1 MKGDDFTTLYE
12 INEQIQKA
20 IELGFDPETGEIL
33 DASALEQLQM
43 DRDEK
48 IENICLYIK
57 DLTAEAKALADE
69 AKALS
74 ERKERSARKAE
85 SLKNYLQAMLNGQKW
100 KSSKAVVSYRKTQAV
115 VIDDAD
121 ALKPEF
127 LRIKK
132 EPDKTA
138 IKEVL
143 KAGADVAGAHLEDR
157 QSMSIK

>member
-1 MKGDDFTTLYE
+1 MTLFQ

-33 DASALEQLQM
+33 DASALEQLQI

-57 DLTAEAKALADE
+57 DLVAESKALADE

-74 ERKERSARKAE
+74 ERKEQSAKRAE
-85 SLKNYLQAMLNGQKW
+85 SLKKYLQTMLDGQKW
-100 KSSKAVVSYRKTQAV
+100 KSSKAAVSYRKTQSV
-115 VIDDAD
+115 VVDDLE

-132 EPDKTA
+132 EADKTA
-138 IKEVL
+138 IKDVL
-143 KAGADVAGAHLEDR
+143 KAGAAVAGAHLEER

>member
-1 MKGDDFTTLYE
+1 MTLWQ
-12 INEQIQKA
+12 IDEQIAKA

-33 DASALEQLQM
+33 DESALEQLQM

-57 DLTAEAKALADE
+57 DLVAESKALADE
-69 AKALS
+69 AKALT
-74 ERKERSARKAE
+74 ERKERSAKKAE
-85 SLKNYLQAMLNGQKW
+85 SLKNYLQATLDGQKW
-100 KSSKAVVSYRKTQAV
+100 KSSKAIVSYRKVQSV
-115 VIDDAD
+115 VVDDMD

-143 KAGADVAGAHLEDR
+143 KAGAEVAGAHLEDR

>member
-1 MKGDDFTTLYE
+1 MTLFE

-33 DASALEQLQM
+33 DASALEQLQI

-74 ERKERSARKAE
+74 ERKERSAKKAE
-85 SLKNYLQAMLNGQKW
+85 SLKNYLQAMLDGQKW
-100 KSSKAVVSYRKTQAV
+100 KSSKAAVSYRKTQSV
-115 VIDDAD
+115 VVDDLE

-132 EPDKTA
+132 EADKTA

-143 KAGADVAGAHLEDR
+143 KAGAAVSGAHLEEK

>member
-1 MKGDDFTTLYE
+1 MTLFE

-48 IENICLYIK
+48 IESICLYIK

-74 ERKERSARKAE
+74 ERKERSAKKAE
-85 SLKNYLQAMLNGQKW
+85 SLKNYLQAMLDGQKW
-100 KSSKAVVSYRKTQAV
+100 KSSKAAVSYRKTQSV
-115 VIDDAD
+115 VVDDLE

-132 EPDKTA
+132 EADKTA

-143 KAGADVAGAHLEDR
+143 KAGAAVSGAHLEEK
-157 QSMSIK
+157 QSMSVK

>member
-1 MKGDDFTTLYE
+1 MTLFQ

-74 ERKERSARKAE
+74 ERKERSAKKAE
-85 SLKNYLQAMLNGQKW
+85 SLKNYLQMMLDGQKW
-100 KSSKAVVSYRKTQAV
+100 KSSKAAVSYRKTQSV
-115 VIDDAD
+115 VVDDIN

-127 LRIKK
+127 LRVKT
-132 EPDKTA
+132 EPDKIA

-143 KAGADVAGAHLEDR
+143 KAGAAVAGAHLEEK

>member
-1 MKGDDFTTLYE
+1 MTLYE
-12 INEQIQKA
+12 INEQIRNA

-33 DASALEQLQM
+33 DESALEQLQM
-43 DRDEK
+43 DKDEK

-57 DLTAEAKALADE
+57 DLVAESKALADE

-74 ERKERSARKAE
+74 ERKDRSAKKAE
-85 SLKNYLQAMLNGQKW
+85 SLKNYLQIMLDGQKW
-100 KSSKAVVSYRKTQAV
+100 KSSKAAVSYRKTQSV
-115 VIDDAD
+115 VVDDLE

-132 EPDKTA
+132 EADKTA

-143 KAGADVAGAHLEDR
+143 KAGAAVSGAHLEEK

>member
-1 MKGDDFTTLYE
+1 MTLYQ

-43 DRDEK
+43 DRDVK

-74 ERKERSARKAE
+74 ERKERSAKKAE
-85 SLKNYLQAMLNGQKW
+85 SLKNYLQAMLDGQKW
-100 KSSKAVVSYRKTQAV
+100 KSSKAAVSYRKTQSV
-115 VIDDAD
+115 VVDDIN

-127 LRIKK
+127 LRVKT

-143 KAGADVAGAHLEDR
+143 KAGFDVAGAHLEER

>member
-1 MKGDDFTTLYE
+1 MTLFE

-33 DASALEQLQM
+33 DASVLEQLQI

-74 ERKERSARKAE
+74 ERKERSAKKAE
-85 SLKNYLQAMLNGQKW
+85 SLKNYLQAMLDGQKW
-100 KSSKAVVSYRKTQAV
+100 KSSKAAVSYRKTQSV
-115 VIDDAD
+115 VVDDLE

-132 EPDKTA
+132 EADKTA

-143 KAGADVAGAHLEDR
+143 KAGAAVSGAHLEER

>member
-1 MKGDDFTTLYE
+1 MTLWQ
-12 INEQIQKA
+12 IDEQIAKA

-33 DASALEQLQM
+33 DESALEQLQM

-57 DLTAEAKALADE
+57 DLVAESKALADE
-69 AKALS
+69 AKALT
-74 ERKERSARKAE
+74 ERKERSAKKAE
-85 SLKNYLQAMLNGQKW
+85 SLKNYLQAMLDGQKW
-100 KSSKAVVSYRKTQAV
+100 KSSKAIVSYRKTQSV
-115 VIDDAD
+115 VVDDMD

-143 KAGADVAGAHLEDR
+143 KAGAEVAGAHLEDK

>member
-1 MKGDDFTTLYE
+1 MTLWQ
-12 INEQIQKA
+12 IDEQIAKA

-33 DASALEQLQM
+33 DESALEQLQM

-57 DLTAEAKALADE
+57 DLVAESKALADE
-69 AKALS
+69 AKALT
-74 ERKERSARKAE
+74 ERKERSVKKAE
-85 SLKNYLQAMLNGQKW
+85 SLKNYLQAMLDGQKW
-100 KSSKAVVSYRKTQAV
+100 KSSKAIVSYRKTQSV
-115 VIDDAD
+115 VVDDMD

-143 KAGADVAGAHLEDR
+143 KAGAAVAGAHLEDK

>member
-1 MKGDDFTTLYE
+1 MTLYE

-33 DASALEQLQM
+33 DASALEQLQI

-74 ERKERSARKAE
+74 ERKERSAKKAE
-85 SLKNYLQAMLNGQKW
+85 SLKNYLQAMLDGQKW
-100 KSSKAVVSYRKTQAV
+100 KSSKAAVSYRKTQSV
-115 VIDDAD
+115 VVDDLE

-132 EPDKTA
+132 EADKTA

-143 KAGADVAGAHLEDR
+143 KAGAAVSGAHLEER

>member
-1 MKGDDFTTLYE
+1 MTLWQ
-12 INEQIQKA
+12 IDEQIAKA

-33 DASALEQLQM
+33 DESALEQLQM

-57 DLTAEAKALADE
+57 DLVAESKALADE
-69 AKALS
+69 AKALT
-74 ERKERSARKAE
+74 ERKERSAKKAE
-85 SLKNYLQAMLNGQKW
+85 SLKNYLQAMLDGQKW
-100 KSSKAVVSYRKTQAV
+100 KSSKAIVSYRKTQSV
-115 VIDDAD
+115 VVDDMD

-143 KAGADVAGAHLEDR
+143 KAGAAVAGAHLEDR

>member
-1 MKGDDFTTLYE
+1 MTLFE

-20 IELGFDPETGEIL
+20 IELGFDHETGEIL
-33 DASALEQLQM
+33 DACALEQLQI

-74 ERKERSARKAE
+74 ERKERSAKKAE
-85 SLKNYLQAMLNGQKW
+85 SLKNYLQAMLDGQKW
-100 KSSKAVVSYRKTQAV
+100 KSSKAAVSYRKTQSV
-115 VIDDAD
+115 
-121 ALKPEF
+121 EF

-132 EPDKTA
+132 EADKTA

-143 KAGADVAGAHLEDR
+143 KAGAAVSGAHLEEK

>member
-1 MKGDDFTTLYE
+1 MTLWQ
-12 INEQIQKA
+12 IDEQIAKA

-33 DASALEQLQM
+33 DESALEQLQM

-57 DLTAEAKALADE
+57 DLVAESKALADE
-69 AKALS
+69 AKALT
-74 ERKERSARKAE
+74 ERKERSAKKAE
-85 SLKNYLQAMLNGQKW
+85 SLKNYLQAMLDGQKW
-100 KSSKAVVSYRKTQAV
+100 KSSKAIVSYRKTQSV
-115 VIDDAD
+115 VVDDMD

-143 KAGADVAGAHLEDR
+143 KAGAEVAGAHLEDR
-157 QSMSIK
+157 HSMSIK

>member
-1 MKGDDFTTLYE
+1 MTLYE

-20 IELGFDPETGEIL
+20 IELGFDPDTGEIL

-57 DLTAEAKALADE
+57 DLVAESKALADE

-85 SLKNYLQAMLNGQKW
+85 SLKNYLQAMLGGQKW
-100 KSSKAVVSYRKTQAV
+100 KSSKAAVSYRKTQAV
-115 VIDDAD
+115 VIDDIN

-127 LRIKK
+127 MRVKT

-138 IKEVL
+138 IKDVL
-143 KAGADVAGAHLEDR
+143 KAGAAVAGAHLEDR

>member
-1 MKGDDFTTLYE
+1 MTLYE

-57 DLTAEAKALADE
+57 DLVAESKALADE

-85 SLKNYLQAMLNGQKW
+85 SLKNYLQAMLGGQKW
-100 KSSKAVVSYRKTQAV
+100 KSSKAAVSYRKTQTV
-115 VIDDAD
+115 VIDDIN
-121 ALKPEF
+121 ALKSEF
-127 LRIKK
+127 LRVKI

-138 IKEVL
+138 IKDVL
-143 KAGADVAGAHLEDR
+143 KAGAAVAGAHLEGR

>member
-1 MKGDDFTTLYE
+1 MTLWQ
-12 INEQIQKA
+12 IDEQIAKA

-33 DASALEQLQM
+33 DKSALEQLQM

-57 DLTAEAKALADE
+57 DLVAESKALADE
-69 AKALS
+69 AKALT
-74 ERKERSARKAE
+74 ERKERSAKKAE
-85 SLKNYLQAMLNGQKW
+85 SLKNYLQAMLDGQKW
-100 KSSKAVVSYRKTQAV
+100 KSSKAIVSYRKTQSV
-115 VIDDAD
+115 VVDDMD

-143 KAGADVAGAHLEDR
+143 KAGAAVAGAHLEDK

>member
-1 MKGDDFTTLYE
+1 VTLFE

-20 IELGFDPETGEIL
+20 IELGFDPDTGEIL
-33 DASALEQLQM
+33 DASALEQLQI

-74 ERKERSARKAE
+74 ERKERSAKKAE
-85 SLKNYLQAMLNGQKW
+85 SLKNYLQAMLDGQKW
-100 KSSKAVVSYRKTQAV
+100 KSSKAAVSYRKTQSV
-115 VIDDAD
+115 VVDDLE

-132 EPDKTA
+132 EADKTA

-143 KAGADVAGAHLEDR
+143 KAGAAVSGAHLEEK

>member
-1 MKGDDFTTLYE
+1 MTLWQ
-12 INEQIQKA
+12 IDEQIAKA

-33 DASALEQLQM
+33 DESALEQLQM

-57 DLTAEAKALADE
+57 DLVAESKALADE
-69 AKALS
+69 AKALT
-74 ERKERSARKAE
+74 ERKERSAKKAE
-85 SLKNYLQAMLNGQKW
+85 SLKNYLQAMLDGQKW
-100 KSSKAVVSYRKTQAV
+100 KSSKAIVSYRKTQSV
-115 VIDDAD
+115 VVDDMD

-143 KAGADVAGAHLEDR
+143 KAGAEVAGAHLEDR